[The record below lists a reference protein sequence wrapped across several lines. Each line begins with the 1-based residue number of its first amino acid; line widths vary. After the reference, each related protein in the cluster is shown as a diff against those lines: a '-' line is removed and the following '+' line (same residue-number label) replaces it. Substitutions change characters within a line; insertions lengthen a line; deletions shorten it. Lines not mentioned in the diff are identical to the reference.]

1 MSFYNTINAMG
12 RDLFTAN
19 QKALGQ
25 EGLILE
31 IFKEVGRELTPFEV
45 DERLRRNGYVYPITS
60 IRRSITNLTKSGRL
74 EKTSIRRSGE
84 YGQMNYTWKY
94 SKE

>member
-1 MSFYNTINAMG
+1 MSFYNTINAKG

-25 EGLILE
+25 EDLILE
-31 IFKEVGRELTPFEV
+31 IFREVQRELTPFEV
-45 DERLRRNGYVYPITS
+45 DEKLRRNGYVYPITS

-74 EKTSIRRSGE
+74 EKTSIRRRGE

-94 SKE
+94 AE